1 LEQDIFIELAGEL
14 RCSILLKLREKGEYK
29 QSLLTKDL
37 DVTVQEAHRQVERL
51 VNTGLAYRDSGF
63 LRLTPYGSI
72 ITAQLPCF
80 DFNQI

>member
-1 LEQDIFIELAGEL
+1 MEQDIFIELAGEL

-37 DVTVQEAHRQVERL
+37 DVTVQKHIDKSRDWLTQDWH
-51 VNTGLAYRDSGF
+51 RDSGF

-72 ITAQLPCF
+72 IVAQLPCF
-80 DFNQI
+80 DFNLI